1 MQWNVKVHSNNIKK
15 CVLDTTSDLIV
26 KIDSKARKLGLTQD
40 EWMKEMEECKQQKK
54 EGRTTE
60 D

>member
-1 MQWNVKVHSNNIKK
+1 M
-15 CVLDTTSDLIV
+15 SDMIV
-26 KIDSKARKLGLTQD
+26 KIDNKARKLWITQD
-40 EWMKEMEECKQQKK
+40 EWMKEMEEYKQQKK